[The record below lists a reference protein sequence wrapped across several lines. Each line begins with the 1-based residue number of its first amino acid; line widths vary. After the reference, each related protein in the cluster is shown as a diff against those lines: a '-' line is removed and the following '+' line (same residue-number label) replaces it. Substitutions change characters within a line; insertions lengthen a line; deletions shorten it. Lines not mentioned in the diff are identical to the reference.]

1 MAYSDSGLPGI
12 LFSLLDYEE
21 DALVIKHAQETITS
35 VLMEMAAD
43 NLSAWL
49 SLCKKI
55 LTVAVGGEDVKE
67 EPGEAEDNEDDDDDV
82 EFGIPG
88 GEFF

>member
-43 NLSAWL
+43 NLSA
-49 SLCKKI
+49 
-55 LTVAVGGEDVKE
+55 
-67 EPGEAEDNEDDDDDV
+67 
-82 EFGIPG
+82 
-88 GEFF
+88 